1 MSEEIKQNGQLSSAN
16 FAIKTE
22 DYKSYTPY
30 MVYDK
35 KMQEKDQN
43 IIILKVENKRLRE
56 ALIEIA
62 RIEPSPIFSYS
73 SKDIDK
79 ICIIA
84 EQALGGTCD

>member
-56 ALIEIA
+56 ALENVKFEA
-62 RIEPSPIFSYS
+62 EFNGNDESVQKIFNLA
-73 SKDIDK
+73 K
-79 ICIIA
+79 
-84 EQALGGTCD
+84 QALGE

>member
-22 DYKSYTPY
+22 DYKSDTPY

-56 ALIEIA
+56 ALENIVQSRVNNFNGYIIDIA
-62 RIEPSPIFSYS
+62 
-73 SKDIDK
+73 K
-79 ICIIA
+79 
-84 EQALGGTCD
+84 QALGE

>member
-1 MSEEIKQNGQLSSAN
+1 MMSEEIKQNGQLSSAN

-56 ALIEIA
+56 ALENVKFEA
-62 RIEPSPIFSYS
+62 EFNGNDESVQKIFNLA
-73 SKDIDK
+73 K
-79 ICIIA
+79 
-84 EQALGGTCD
+84 QALGE